1 MAETIIHSN
10 EPVTLL
16 GAAPVRESAL
26 AESLRHAP
34 RLIAADGGAG
44 TALSCGRVPEAVFGD
59 FDSIDAETL
68 AKIPGERLNR
78 IDEQDSTDFDKALR
92 HIDAPLVLAAGFT
105 GGRID
110 HELAV
115 YNALVRHADRPCI
128 VLGES
133 DICFHAPP
141 SLALDA
147 GRGTRLSLF
156 PMAEVSGSGTGL
168 RWPIDGLLF
177 APSGRVG
184 TSNEAAERRV
194 ALEMRS
200 PGMLIILP
208 RSALPAAIR
217 ALSD

>member
-1 MAETIIHSN
+1 MTETIIRSN

-16 GAAPVRESAL
+16 GAAPVGKSAL

-44 TALSCGRVPEAVFGD
+44 TALSFGHVPEAVFGD

-68 AKIPGERLNR
+68 AKIPAERLNR

-92 HIDAPLVLAAGFT
+92 SIDAPLVLAAGFT

-128 VLGES
+128 VMGES

-141 SLALDA
+141 SLALEA
-147 GRGTRLSLF
+147 GRGMRLSLF
-156 PMAEVSGSGTGL
+156 PMADVSGSGSGL
-168 RWPIDGLLF
+168 RWPIDGIAF
-177 APSGRVG
+177 APSGSVG
-184 TSNEAAERRV
+184 TSNEAVESRV
-194 ALEMRS
+194 SLEMRS
-200 PGMLIILP
+200 PGMLVILP

-217 ALSD
+217 ALSG

>member
-1 MAETIIHSN
+1 MTETIIRSS

-16 GAAPVRESAL
+16 GAAPVGESAL

-34 RLIAADGGAG
+34 RLIAADGGAE
-44 TALSCGRVPEAVFGD
+44 TALSCGNVPEAVFGD

-68 AKIPGERLNR
+68 AKIPSGRLNR
-78 IDEQDSTDFDKALR
+78 IAEQDSTDFDKSLR

-115 YNALVRHADRPCI
+115 YNALVRHSDRPCI

-141 SLALDA
+141 SITLDA
-147 GRGTRLSLF
+147 ELGMRLSLF
-156 PMAEVSGSGTGL
+156 PMAEVAGSSSGL
-168 RWPIDGLLF
+168 RWPIDGIAF

-184 TSNEAAERRV
+184 TSNEAVERRIS
-194 ALEMRS
+194 LQMRS

-208 RSALPAAIR
+208 RSALTAAIR
-217 ALSD
+217 ALVD

>member
-1 MAETIIHSN
+1 MTETIIRSN

-16 GAAPVRESAL
+16 GAAPVGETAL

-34 RLIAADGGAG
+34 RLIAADGGAV
-44 TALSCGRVPEAVFGD
+44 TALSFGHIPEAVFGD
-59 FDSIDAETL
+59 FDSIDADTL
-68 AKIPGERLNR
+68 ARIPAERLNR

-92 HIDAPLVLAAGFT
+92 SIDAPLVLAAGFT

-141 SLALDA
+141 TLALEA
-147 GRGTRLSLF
+147 GRGMRLSLF
-156 PMAEVSGSGTGL
+156 PMAAVSGSGSGL
-168 RWPIDGLLF
+168 RWPIEGIAF

-184 TSNEAAERRV
+184 TSNEAVESRV
-194 ALEMRS
+194 SLEMRS
-200 PGMLIILP
+200 PGMLVILP

-217 ALSD
+217 SLSG